1 MDLTRYADLFL
12 TESREHLSAMNH
24 LLLALERAPRAT
36 EPVAGL
42 FRAVHTVKGMSA
54 TMGYGAVTA
63 LAHEMESLLD
73 RVRQKERKVT
83 PDMMDLLFK
92 GADALERAIGRAVEG
107 KGDDPGAAELAAVI
121 RAQAAK
127 GGHRASALGVEKV
140 NGGARRSVLPVRRKA
155 ARKGELTIHVRMKD
169 GIALKGARAYL
180 VVMKAEELG
189 ELVSSE
195 PPVEALQREEFER
208 DFTLRLVAK
217 TTAGRVAEVLRG
229 AGDVEAVH
237 IESERKGK
245 RAAKGVPAAPA
256 YVPQGETRHV
266 RIDLRRLDALMNLV
280 GELVIARGQLQQMA
294 GTSGD
299 AALEETVAQGARL
312 IGEMQEEILRCRMVP
327 VAQVFDRFPRLVRD
341 AARAL
346 GKEITFTV
354 EGQESELDRSMLDE
368 IGEPVMHL
376 LRNAVDHGIEMPA
389 EREAAG
395 KPRAGTLTLNISRER
410 SAVMIRVT
418 DDGRGIDRAKVLAK
432 ARSLGLVLS
441 TVKALPDE
449 ELFRLIARPGF
460 TTAERVTNLSGR
472 GVGIDVVS
480 TRVRALGGSLEMRT
494 AEGKGTTV
502 TARLPLTLAIVRAM
516 LARVGTETYAVP
528 MTHVTET
535 VELEQARVRTV
546 RGYEALVLR
555 EDVLPL
561 VRLRNRLSLEASS
574 APMQQIVVMEVGERR
589 AALVVDE
596 LAGQQDIVVK
606 QFDPVRGGMP
616 LFSGATILSDG
627 APALILDVGSLL

>member
-1 MDLTRYADLFL
+1 
-12 TESREHLSAMNH
+12 
-24 LLLALERAPRAT
+24 
-36 EPVAGL
+36 
-42 FRAVHTVKGMSA
+42 
-54 TMGYGAVTA
+54 
-63 LAHEMESLLD
+63 MESLLD

-83 PDMMDLLFK
+83 PDLMDLLFK
-92 GADALERAIGRAVEG
+92 GADALERAIGRAVDG
-107 KGDDPGAAELAAVI
+107 QGDDPGAAELAAVI

-127 GGHRASALGVEKV
+127 STHRMSGAVSPVEPPAPKKSGSRRSALG
-140 NGGARRSVLPVRRKA
+140 ARRKIP
-155 ARKGELTIHVRMKD
+155 KGEITVRIRMKE

-180 VVMKAEELG
+180 VVMKAEEMG
-189 ELVSSE
+189 ELISSE
-195 PPVEALQREEFER
+195 PSVEALQREEFER
-208 DFTLRLVAK
+208 DFTLRLAAK
-217 TTAGRVAEVLRG
+217 ATPGRVAEVLRG
-229 AGDVEAVH
+229 AGDVESVN
-237 IESERKGK
+237 IESDAK
-245 RAAKGVPAAPA
+245 AAPKGVPAAPQ

-280 GELVIARGQLQQMA
+280 GELVIARGQLQAMA

-368 IGEPVMHL
+368 IGDPVMHL
-376 LRNAVDHGIEMPA
+376 LRNSVDHGIEMPS
-389 EREAAG
+389 ERAAAG
-395 KPRAGTLTLNISRER
+395 KPRAGTLTLSISRDR

-441 TVKALPDE
+441 TVKTLPDE

-494 AEGKGTTV
+494 AEGQGTTV

-516 LARVGTETYAVP
+516 LARVGNETYAVP

-561 VRLRNRLSLEASS
+561 VRLRNRLSLAASA

>member
-1 MDLTRYADLFL
+1 
-12 TESREHLSAMNH
+12 
-24 LLLALERAPRAT
+24 
-36 EPVAGL
+36 
-42 FRAVHTVKGMSA
+42 
-54 TMGYGAVTA
+54 
-63 LAHEMESLLD
+63 
-73 RVRQKERKVT
+73 
-83 PDMMDLLFK
+83 
-92 GADALERAIGRAVEG
+92 
-107 KGDDPGAAELAAVI
+107 
-121 RAQAAK
+121 
-127 GGHRASALGVEKV
+127 
-140 NGGARRSVLPVRRKA
+140 
-155 ARKGELTIHVRMKD
+155 
-169 GIALKGARAYL
+169 
-180 VVMKAEELG
+180 
-189 ELVSSE
+189 
-195 PPVEALQREEFER
+195 
-208 DFTLRLVAK
+208 
-217 TTAGRVAEVLRG
+217 
-229 AGDVEAVH
+229 
-237 IESERKGK
+237 
-245 RAAKGVPAAPA
+245 
-256 YVPQGETRHV
+256 
-266 RIDLRRLDALMNLV
+266 
-280 GELVIARGQLQQMA
+280 
-294 GTSGD
+294 
-299 AALEETVAQGARL
+299 
-312 IGEMQEEILRCRMVP
+312 
-327 VAQVFDRFPRLVRD
+327 
-341 AARAL
+341 
-346 GKEITFTV
+346 
-354 EGQESELDRSMLDE
+354 
-368 IGEPVMHL
+368 MHL

-389 EREAAG
+389 ERAAAG
-395 KPRAGTLTLNISRER
+395 KPRAGTLTLSISRDR

-441 TVKALPDE
+441 TVKTLPDE

-494 AEGKGTTV
+494 AEGQGTTV

-516 LARVGTETYAVP
+516 LARVGNETYAVP

-561 VRLRNRLSLEASS
+561 VRLRNRLSLAASA